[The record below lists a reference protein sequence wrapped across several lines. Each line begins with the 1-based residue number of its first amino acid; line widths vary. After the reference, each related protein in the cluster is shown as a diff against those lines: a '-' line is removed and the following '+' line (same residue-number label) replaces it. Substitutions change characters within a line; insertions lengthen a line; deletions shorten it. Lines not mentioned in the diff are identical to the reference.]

1 MGSVKGGRRSRH
13 TMSAVVCGL
22 DVHKDSTYAT
32 ILNSEGKIINQMR
45 MTNEKVLSY
54 LSHFKVGKVAME
66 ASTSVASLYRQ
77 LAGEGFDVVVSHP
90 KKTRYIAEA
99 RIKSDRVDSKV
110 IAELA
115 RLDALPLAYVPSKET
130 SDLREKVR
138 RRAFLVRER
147 VKLRVKIK
155 SFLTY
160 EGIKWPSEHGL
171 FSRKGVEWLGSLKFE
186 SVDSYLRIMDIF
198 DEEIKVLSRQLE
210 GLAKEDEDV
219 KLLMTV
225 PGIGYYSALLVKSEI
240 GDVNRFP
247 FGERLCGYAGLVPST
262 HASGGVVRH
271 GGITKEGSRW
281 LRWVMVEAAQTHVH
295 KYNTS
300 ITRAYQG
307 IAERRGRRAATVAA
321 ARKLLMCCY
330 SVLKNK
336 RPYYDQA

>member
-1 MGSVKGGRRSRH
+1 MGSVKGRRRSRH

-32 ILNSEGKIINQMR
+32 ILNPEGKIIDQTR
-45 MTNEKVLSY
+45 MINEKVLSY

-77 LAGEGFDVVVSHP
+77 LASEEFDVVVSHP

-130 SDLREKVR
+130 SDLRERVR

-160 EGIKWPSEHGL
+160 EGIKWPVDNGL
-171 FSRKGVEWLGSLKFE
+171 FSRKGVE
-186 SVDSYLRIMDIF
+186 
-198 DEEIKVLSRQLE
+198 
-210 GLAKEDEDV
+210 
-219 KLLMTV
+219 
-225 PGIGYYSALLVKSEI
+225 
-240 GDVNRFP
+240 
-247 FGERLCGYAGLVPST
+247 
-262 HASGGVVRH
+262 
-271 GGITKEGSRW
+271 
-281 LRWVMVEAAQTHVH
+281 
-295 KYNTS
+295 
-300 ITRAYQG
+300 
-307 IAERRGRRAATVAA
+307 
-321 ARKLLMCCY
+321 
-330 SVLKNK
+330 
-336 RPYYDQA
+336 